1 MPASGYNGRPVPT
14 GRRAYASHLG
24 AFLAGAVIATAV
36 GAPAL
41 PGPRANADRYAAL
54 DTFAQSLSYIANQYV
69 DPVDERL
76 LIYGGVS
83 GMVSRLDEHSAFLP
97 PQLYRRLRE
106 DTEGEFG
113 GIGIT
118 LEAGPD
124 TSSETN
130 HPVVRTVVAGSPA
143 ARAGLAA
150 GDRLLAVDGKP
161 TAGKDVRASARVW
174 EMHLRGRSGTR
185 LELMIRRPSWPQPRR
200 FSLLRERVKVPT
212 VEWLALE
219 PGIGYLALKRFQEAT
234 SADVGNALRILLGRG
249 VESLILD
256 LRNNPGGLLDQAVR
270 VADLFLD
277 KGVIVTIRSRTDD
290 DEQAVAHAPGTFSDL
305 RLLVLVDEG
314 TASAAEILAGALQDH
329 GRAIIMGQPSYG
341 KGSVQTFMNL
351 RDGSGLKLTTA
362 RYYTPRGKSLEGTG
376 ITPDVMVEAFAGD
389 VIVAGTA
396 DADTAG
402 EDEVDTTR
410 GLEERL
416 RGDLQF
422 ETAHQTVMKWSGSKP
437 ASVR

>member
-1 MPASGYNGRPVPT
+1 MV
-14 GRRAYASHLG
+14 
-24 AFLAGAVIATAV
+24 ATAV
-36 GAPAL
+36 GALAL
-41 PGPRANADRYAAL
+41 PGSRANADRYAAL

-76 LIYGGVS
+76 LIHGGVS

-97 PQLYRRLRE
+97 PQRYRRLRE

-113 GIGIT
+113 GIGVT
-118 LEAGPD
+118 LDAGPD
-124 TSSETN
+124 TSGEAN

-143 ARAGLAA
+143 ARAGLVM
-150 GDRLLAVDGKP
+150 GDRVLVVDGKP
-161 TAGKDVRASARVW
+161 TAGKDIRTSVRVW
-174 EMHLRGRSGTR
+174 ETRLRGRSGTR
-185 LELMIRRPSWPQPRR
+185 LELTIGRSSWPQPRQL
-200 FSLLRERVKVPT
+200 SLLRERVKVPT
-212 VEWLALE
+212 VEWLMLE
-219 PGIGYLALKRFQEAT
+219 PGIGYLALKKFQEAT
-234 SADVGNALRILLGRG
+234 SADAGNALQIMLGRG
-249 VESLILD
+249 VKSVILD

-277 KGVIVTIRSRTDD
+277 KGVIVTIRSRADD
-290 DEQAVAHAPGTFSDL
+290 NEQEVAHAPGTFADL
-305 RLLVLVDEG
+305 GLLVLVDEG

-329 GRAIIMGQPSYG
+329 GRATIMGQPSYG
-341 KGSVQTFMNL
+341 KGSVQTFMDL

-362 RYYTPRGKSLEGTG
+362 RYYTPRGISLEGTG
-376 ITPDVMVEAFAGD
+376 ITPDILVEAFAGE
-389 VIVAGTA
+389 VIVAGSA
-396 DADTAG
+396 DGDADG

-410 GLEERL
+410 SLEERL